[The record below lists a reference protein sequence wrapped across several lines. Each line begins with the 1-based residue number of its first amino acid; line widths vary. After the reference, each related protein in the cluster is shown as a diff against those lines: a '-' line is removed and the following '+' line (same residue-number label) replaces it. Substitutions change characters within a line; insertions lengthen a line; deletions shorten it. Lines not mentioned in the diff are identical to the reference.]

1 LANIKSSKKAIKVIA
16 KKTENN
22 HELKA
27 RVKNLIKD
35 TEKAIA
41 ANDKEKANAMF
52 KDVQKYLDQAVSKGL
67 IKSNTSDRQKARL
80 SNKVKNMIGHSSEFL
95 DSFLDLDADEQS
107 LFPLLNDFYDTF
119 VGDKSKEEYFRKY
132 FISTC

>member
-1 LANIKSSKKAIKVIA
+1 MANIKSSKKAIKVIA

-27 RVKNLIKD
+27 RVKNLIKE

-41 ANDKEKANAMF
+41 NNDKEKANTLF

-67 IKSNTSDRQKARL
+67 VKANTSDRQKSRL
-80 SNKVKNMIGHSSEFL
+80 SNKVKNM
-95 DSFLDLDADEQS
+95 
-107 LFPLLNDFYDTF
+107 
-119 VGDKSKEEYFRKY
+119 K
-132 FISTC
+132 

>member
-1 LANIKSSKKAIKVIA
+1 MANIKSSKKAIKVIA

-27 RVKNLIKD
+27 RVKNLIRE

-41 ANDKEKANAMF
+41 ANDHEKASLLF

-67 IKSNTSDRQKARL
+67 EKKNTSDRQKSRL
-80 SNKVKNMIGHSSEFL
+80 SAKIKNM
-95 DSFLDLDADEQS
+95 
-107 LFPLLNDFYDTF
+107 
-119 VGDKSKEEYFRKY
+119 K
-132 FISTC
+132 